1 VVDFFQ
7 ISGVKINY
15 RGGTARFLFV
25 QLVGH
30 LTNRHSF
37 DFHFI
42 SGKCAC
48 FVAEQVLNLA
58 KLFD

>member
-15 RGGTARFLFV
+15 KGGTARFLFV

-42 SGKCAC
+42 SGQCAC
-48 FVAEQVLNLA
+48 FVAE
-58 KLFD
+58 